1 MRDASPTV
9 LIVDDDPSVRSSLAR
24 LLRSVGLNAL
34 FFGSVAEFVKADRPD
49 GPACLVLDV
58 RLPGKSGLDF
68 QRDLVVADVKMPIIF
83 ITGYGDIAMSVQAMK
98 SGAIEFLVK
107 PFREQDLLE
116 AINLGLARDS
126 LRHEHSKV
134 LGELAERFAR
144 LSPRERAILIQVTQG
159 RLNKQ
164 IADTLGITE
173 STVKVHRYNLM
184 RKMQAGS
191 LPDLCQM
198 AQKLKL
204 LDEQS
209 TNT

>member
-1 MRDASPTV
+1 M
-9 LIVDDDPSVRSSLAR
+9 
-24 LLRSVGLNAL
+24 NAL
-34 FFGSVAEFVKADRPD
+34 FFGSIAEFTAADRPN

-58 RLPGKSGLDF
+58 RLPGRSGLDF
-68 QRDLVVADVKMPIIF
+68 QRDLKAADVKLPVIF
-83 ITGYGDIAMSVQAMK
+83 MTGYGDVAMSVQAMK
-98 SGAIEFLVK
+98 GGAIEFLVK

-116 AINLGLARDS
+116 AINLGLARDGV
-126 LRHEHSKV
+126 RHEHSKV

-144 LSPRERAILIQVTQG
+144 LSPRERAIMIQVTHG

-173 STVKVHRYNLM
+173 TTVKVHRHNLM

-191 LPDLCQM
+191 LPGLCQM

-204 LDEQS
+204 LDERS
-209 TNT
+209 TFI